1 MYRGNLFRTNFFGQ
15 VWGNAGKSPSHP
27 QKICLLLH
35 LCACSS
41 LHDIRTVSLA
51 LRECECHIG

>member
-27 QKICLLLH
+27 QKI
-35 LCACSS
+35 ACSYTYVHVHHCMTS
-41 LHDIRTVSLA
+41 
-51 LRECECHIG
+51 EQ